1 MDSRSAD
8 LPPLTVIRPAEGWTP
23 VDFGELWR
31 YRDLFVYLSW
41 RNVAIRYKQ
50 TLFGILWALLQP
62 LVQSGIFAIFL
73 GHFAKMPS
81 DGQPYFLFA
90 LCGMLPWS
98 FFRESVNTASVS
110 MVASTDLVTKV
121 YFPRIWIPASAVMVG
136 LVDFCVAMGGLLAV
150 LVLYWYKGLFSWTL
164 EPTILLVPLL
174 LLIMLALGLG
184 LGMIFT
190 ALNVRYR
197 DVKYA
202 VPFLLQCGL
211 FATPVVY
218 PASIIEAPWRS
229 LLGLNPMAGVV
240 ETFRAIVLTEPAPW
254 DMLVSSGAAALL
266 VLAIG
271 LKVFRRMESHF
282 ADVI

>member
-1 MDSRSAD
+1 MDSHSAD

-50 TLFGILWALLQP
+50 TLFGVLWALLQP

-81 DGQPYFLFA
+81 DGQPYFLFT
-90 LCGMLPWS
+90 LCGMLPWG
-98 FFRESVNTASVS
+98 FFRESVVSASGS
-110 MVASTDLVTKV
+110 MVASSGLVTKV

-136 LVDFCVAMGGLLAV
+136 LVDFCIATSGLLV
-150 LVLYWYKGLFSWTL
+150 VIFLYQVNGVTSLSFQI
-164 EPTILLVPLL
+164 ELLLIPLL

-184 LGMIFT
+184 FGMIFT

-202 VPFLLQCGL
+202 VPFLIQCWL
-211 FATPVVY
+211 FATPVIY
-218 PASIIEAPWRS
+218 PASIISERWRA

-240 ETFRAIVLTEPAPW
+240 ETFRAAILGTPVPW
-254 DMLVSSGAAALL
+254 ALLAASGATSLL
-266 VLAIG
+266 VLLIG
-271 LKVFRRMESHF
+271 IKIFRRMETHF